1 MCKFKDQDRFS
12 ATKSSILASTLESN
26 LEVGLKLSIKVIEL
40 KSFSQK
46 SSGRDLFDSVWKIM
60 HGTEIT
66 SNLLEAMVHGG
77 AYLSG
82 GFIND
87 RIVGAAFAFPATNGG
102 LHLHSHMTAVLPEFR
117 DQGVGYAL
125 KIDQW
130 SWAKNKNYS
139 HLSWTFDPLVRRNAK
154 LNIAKLGVDISA
166 YHPNF
171 YGDMPDALN
180 AGDESDRLMVFWST
194 DINAPKARELIIN
207 PEPGNILIEI
217 PEDIVAIRSKNQSES
232 MKWRRQVRE
241 QFLAAFEKNGKV
253 VGFSANNEYVVRI

>member
-1 MCKFKDQDRFS
+1 MSNSIQVRELDNLQDQDF
-12 ATKSSILASTLESN
+12 
-26 LEVGLKLSIKVIEL
+26 
-40 KSFSQK
+40 
-46 SSGRDLFDSVWKIM
+46 GRKIFDITWSM
-60 HGTEIT
+60 DAGTEIT
-66 SNLLEAMVHGG
+66 PNLLQAMVHSGS
-77 AYLSG
+77 YLSG
-82 GFIND
+82 AFID
-87 RIVGAAFAFPATNGG
+87 KKIIGAAFAFPATNGG

-117 DQGVGYAL
+117 DKGVGYAL

-130 SWAKNKNYS
+130 KWAKKKNYS

-180 AGDESDRLMVFWST
+180 AGDESDRLMVSWRT
-194 DINAPKARELIIN
+194 DIDAPKARELITK
-207 PEPGNILIEI
+207 PETGDILIEI

-253 VGFSANNEYVVRI
+253 IGFSANNEYVVRI

>member
-1 MCKFKDQDRFS
+1 MSNSIQVRELDNLQDQDF
-12 ATKSSILASTLESN
+12 
-26 LEVGLKLSIKVIEL
+26 
-40 KSFSQK
+40 
-46 SSGRDLFDSVWKIM
+46 GRKIFDITWSM
-60 HGTEIT
+60 DAGTEIT
-66 SNLLEAMVHGG
+66 PNLLQAMVHSGS
-77 AYLSG
+77 YLSG
-82 GFIND
+82 AFID
-87 RIVGAAFAFPATNGG
+87 KKIVGAAFAFPATNGG

-117 DQGVGYAL
+117 DKGVGYAL

-130 SWAKNKNYS
+130 NWAKKKNYS

-166 YHPNF
+166 YFPNF

-180 AGDESDRLMVFWST
+180 AGDESDRLMVSWRT
-194 DINAPKARELIIN
+194 DIDAPKARELITK
-207 PEPGNILIEI
+207 PETGDILIEI

-253 VGFSANNEYVVRI
+253 IGFSANNEYVVRI

>member
-1 MCKFKDQDRFS
+1 M
-12 ATKSSILASTLESN
+12 SIR
-26 LEVGLKLSIKVIEL
+26 VIEL

-46 SSGRDLFDSVWKIM
+46 KSWRDLLDTVWKIRN
-60 HGTEIT
+60 GTEIT

-82 GFIND
+82 VFIGNQ
-87 RIVGAAFAFPATNGG
+87 IIGAAFAFPATNNG
-102 LHLHSHMTAVLPEFR
+102 LHLHSHMTAVIPEFR
-117 DQGVGYAL
+117 DKGFGYAL

-130 SWAKNKNYS
+130 NWAKKKNFS

-180 AGDESDRLMVFWST
+180 TGDESDRLMVSWRT
-194 DINAPKARELIIN
+194 DVDAPIARELITS
-207 PEPGNILIEI
+207 PDPGDILIEI

-253 VGFSANNEYVVRI
+253 IGFSANNEYVVRI